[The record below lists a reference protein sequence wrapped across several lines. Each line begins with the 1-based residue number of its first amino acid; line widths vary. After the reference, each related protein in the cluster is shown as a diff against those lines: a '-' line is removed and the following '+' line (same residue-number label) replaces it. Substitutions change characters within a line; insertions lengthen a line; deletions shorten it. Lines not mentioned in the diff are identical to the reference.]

1 MPCFAIMEWSR
12 HPLRN
17 RPMHSR
23 HAAAA
28 HPVAPPVARAVA
40 LALVVLAAALAVP
53 AAHAQY
59 KWIGADGRVNYGD
72 RPPPVDNRR
81 LVRAPA
87 GAHSSGTPTAGD
99 HRLPYALRSATVKY
113 PVVLYTAPDCEPC
126 ELGREHLSQRGVP
139 YTEKHVK
146 SAADVRAF
154 NALRFGASP
163 QFPVLTVG
171 SDRMVGFEAARWNGM
186 LDAAAYPRS
195 SMLPPGYLARTLEP
209 MASPEEKHQADAG
222 AARAPSAQAEVDAGG
237 LLIPASQERFE
248 NPIRF

>member
-1 MPCFAIMEWSR
+1 
-12 HPLRN
+12 
-17 RPMHSR
+17 MHSR
-23 HAAAA
+23 HVAAALS
-28 HPVAPPVARAVA
+28 VPPAVVRAVA
-40 LALVVLAAALAVP
+40 LAGLVLAAALAVP

-81 LVRAPA
+81 MVRAPA
-87 GAHSSGTPTAGD
+87 GAHSSETPAAGD

-209 MASPEEKHQADAG
+209 MTPPEEKRQAQAG
-222 AARAPSAQAEVDAGG
+222 ATQAPSAQAEVDAGG

>member
-1 MPCFAIMEWSR
+1 
-12 HPLRN
+12 
-17 RPMHSR
+17 MHSR
-23 HAAAA
+23 HTAATFTA
-28 HPVAPPVARAVA
+28 ARAVA
-40 LALVVLAAALAVP
+40 LAGVALAAALAVP

-59 KWIGADGRVNYGD
+59 KWIGANGRVNYGD

-87 GAHSSGTPTAGD
+87 GAHSSETPAAGD

-154 NALRFGASP
+154 NALQFGASP

-171 SDRMVGFEAARWNGM
+171 TDRMVGFEATRWNGM

-195 SMLPPGYLARTLEP
+195 SMLPPNYLARTLDS
-209 MASPEEKHQADAG
+209 MAPAHVGRQADAS
-222 AARAPSAQAEVDAGG
+222 AARGPSAQAEVDAGG
-237 LLIPASQERFE
+237 VLVPASQERFE